1 MTKERPERGG
11 YKLLPSINHALT
23 VTLSTKAVYKNTL
36 PDKSP
41 IKEEEKKIPIKAASH
56 VTQKVPAN
64 ITSGRPNK

>member
-1 MTKERPERGG
+1 MERPERGG

-41 IKEEEKKIPIKAASH
+41 IKEEKTIPIKAASH